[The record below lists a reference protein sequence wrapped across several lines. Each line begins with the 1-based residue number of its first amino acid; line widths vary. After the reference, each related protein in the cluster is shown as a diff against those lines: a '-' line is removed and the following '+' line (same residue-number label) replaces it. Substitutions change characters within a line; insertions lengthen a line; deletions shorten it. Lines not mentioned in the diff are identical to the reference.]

1 MLEYSAMGCK
11 IRKYLLNIF
20 EVSKKNLNLQIN
32 PIWMIMDVKKT
43 IEETKICV
51 IGLGYVGLPLA
62 RLFSTKFETIGFDMN
77 QSRVDAL
84 MTGHDATLEVSDEL
98 LQDAIKNH
106 GFRCTTNLEEIKQC
120 NFYVVAVPT
129 PVDSDNRPDLKPLW
143 GASETVGKVISKGD
157 VVVYESTVYPGVT
170 EEECLPVVE
179 RVSGLK
185 FNVDFY
191 AGYSPERI
199 NPGDKLHTVEK
210 IKKVTSGSLP
220 EIADYVD
227 AVYNSVLINGTHKA
241 PSIKVA
247 EASKIIENS
256 QRDVNIAFMNELAK
270 IFNAMGIDT
279 HDVIEAASS
288 KWNFIKLSPG
298 LVGGHCISVDPYYLI
313 QKAQVYG
320 VLPRIMHA
328 SRRLNDGMG
337 AYVANQT
344 IKCMNKKGVMVKNAR
359 ILILGIT
366 FKENCP
372 DIRNTK
378 VVDIYHTL
386 REYTPNITVFD
397 PWANAEHVKE
407 EYGVEISSQ
416 LPAISSQRYDAVI
429 LAVAHKEF
437 LDMDVKTFVREG
449 GVIYDVK
456 GILPREIVDGRL

>member
-1 MLEYSAMGCK
+1 MNDIK
-11 IRKYLLNIF
+11 IA
-20 EVSKKNLNLQIN
+20 V
-32 PIWMIMDVKKT
+32 V
-43 IEETKICV
+43 
-51 IGLGYVGLPLA
+51 GLGYVGLPLA
-62 RLFSTKFETIGFDMN
+62 RLFSTKYETIGFDMN
-77 QSRVDAL
+77 PSRVNAL
-84 MTGHDATLEVSDEL
+84 MKGHDATLEVPDEL
-98 LQDAIKNH
+98 LQDAIRHH
-106 GFRCTTNLEEIKQC
+106 GFKCTTNLDEIRTC

-129 PVDSDNRPDLKPLW
+129 PVDENNRPDLTPLLK
-143 GASETVGKVISKGD
+143 ASETVGKVIGKGD
-157 VVVYESTVYPGVT
+157 IVVYESTVYPGVT

-179 RVSGLK
+179 KVSGLK
-185 FNVDFY
+185 FNVDFF

-199 NPGDKLHTVEK
+199 NPGDKEHTVEK
-210 IKKVTSGSLP
+210 IKKVTSGSTP
-220 EIADYVD
+220 EIADVVD
-227 AVYNSVLINGTHKA
+227 GVYNSVLVNGTHKA
-241 PSIKVA
+241 PSMKVA

-288 KWNFIKLSPG
+288 KWNFIKMSPG

-337 AYVANQT
+337 AYVANQA
-344 IKCMNKKGVMVKNAR
+344 IKCMNKKGVLVKDAK

-386 REYTPNITVFD
+386 AEYTNNITIFD
-397 PWANAEHVKE
+397 PWANPDKVCA
-407 EYGVEISSQ
+407 EYGVEVVN
-416 LPAISSQRYDAVI
+416 DAPKDQFDTVI
-429 LAVAHKEF
+429 LAVAHRQFIE
-437 LDMDVKTFVREG
+437 MDVEKWVRAG

-456 GILPREIVDGRL
+456 GVLPRNIIDDRL